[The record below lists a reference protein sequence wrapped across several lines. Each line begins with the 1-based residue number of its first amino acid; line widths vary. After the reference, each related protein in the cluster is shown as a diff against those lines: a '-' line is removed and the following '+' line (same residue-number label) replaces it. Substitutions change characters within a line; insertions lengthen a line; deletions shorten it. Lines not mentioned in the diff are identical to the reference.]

1 MKLIISPLHILK
13 EVTSLPHSSIY
24 GQGQGVGYGCGI
36 FFGGC
41 RNPPGRRWAACIN
54 PCPRV
59 TCALDLTTVTLP
71 DYRAGAALYL
81 LYGIHSSTAASEF
94 PLPQAPVGG
103 SPRQPSPK
111 ISLQPLALQP
121 HSIVSH
127 IVPSH
132 RSHPSSQRRLAELDT
147 VFIQH

>member
-13 EVTSLPHSSIY
+13 EVTSLP
-24 GQGQGVGYGCGI
+24 
-36 FFGGC
+36 
-41 RNPPGRRWAACIN
+41 P
-54 PCPRV
+54 
-59 TCALDLTTVTLP
+59 TLP
-71 DYRAGAALYL
+71 GAALYL

-94 PLPQAPVGG
+94 PLLPPAPVGG